1 MHCWLP
7 LQELRPGAGQS
18 VLHASRSTNRH
29 QFSWVPTITCRWLQE
44 LRQGCRKMGFA
55 VNDDMIV
62 KIFDA
67 SDLDGN
73 RVVDFREFIVVLA
86 ILYMFSTEVRSTQ
99 LASTRKRQDPPNWP
113 LVMAKHGLP
122 LLLLAQGTV

>member
-1 MHCWLP
+1 MM
-7 LQELRPGAGQS
+7 R
-18 VLHASRSTNRH
+18 
-29 QFSWVPTITCRWLQE
+29 RWLQE

-86 ILYMFSTEVRSTQ
+86 ILYMFSTEV
-99 LASTRKRQDPPNWP
+99 
-113 LVMAKHGLP
+113 G
-122 LLLLAQGTV
+122 

>member
-1 MHCWLP
+1 
-7 LQELRPGAGQS
+7 
-18 VLHASRSTNRH
+18 
-29 QFSWVPTITCRWLQE
+29 
-44 LRQGCRKMGFA
+44 MGFA

-86 ILYMFSTEVRSTQ
+86 ILYMFSTEVC
-99 LASTRKRQDPPNWP
+99 
-113 LVMAKHGLP
+113 
-122 LLLLAQGTV
+122 